1 MVVQTFRRP
10 ARDWPP
16 GTDAAGP
23 AQGGEHFAKIKSE
36 IKLGDIL
43 FIHGEIGVGKTTF
56 VKYLINNFQ
65 SEYNEKLSE
74 VTSPTFNVMNE
85 YKINNFT
92 DDPLKLKS
100 IIENNAFQHLS
111 KYWVWAETGV
121 AMRRASKNDAERNG
135 QK

>member
-1 MVVQTFRRP
+1 MLIATKGSKINVSSEKKIEEV
-10 ARDWPP
+10 AK
-16 GTDAAGP
+16 
-23 AQGGEHFAKIKSE
+23 KIKSE

-92 DDPLKLKS
+92 IKHYDLYRFKSPNDLIDLNLFEDNQKS
-100 IIENNAFQHLS
+100 ILLIEWPEVI
-111 KYWVWAETGV
+111 KKKT
-121 AMRRASKNDAERNG
+121 
-135 QK
+135 